1 MLREKAFIC
10 PEILQIFYMSPEV
23 FISYS
28 RNDQEKVCRVAEKLK
43 AHGLKIWIDHQGIEG
58 ATRWSEEIVTA
69 LEGAK
74 VMVFFASA
82 HAFASKNVARELA
95 LASESDKNILP
106 VFLEQ
111 VNIPDS
117 MKYQLAGIQH
127 LDASQDSVDELASR
141 IVQSLANLQVGRH
154 EPASAPEAHS
164 SRHLPKEEK
173 VEHNR
178 SKILSLLA
186 GLALVG
192 RIWWMMGRSA
202 HVPGNASSSPEVALN
217 KVVVVTQYEDEE
229 RRAVSDQNRELRES
243 VMSKL
248 GKFRDISVILGDALS
263 PDASTDSFA
272 ALTKEKQAAFVL
284 HVSHGSASEKIRA
297 KAFESKQKTFFW
309 SLEFPSEDQPDTEKL
324 SLEEC
329 TSIISAN
336 LAGYDG
342 VIHQWTYRDAEVLP
356 VKHWQ
361 VEHFVAMAKQI
372 WEFKGDMATATE
384 TALSHIQKAIELQPG
399 HSTAHAIKSQIYGN
413 AHTVKLATYTNA
425 LEVAKAASIKA
436 VELDDRN
443 GIAHLARLWVSMHER
458 DFFLSEQLVNRA
470 DDINANEPFLLA
482 TIGFYHVFSDNVD
495 LEAGRTAVEKA
506 IRYNR
511 HPQNRYFKV
520 LEEYHAQKKE
530 YKKALELAMRKPE
543 GSFMVS
549 VYYWILDEK
558 ALALKKLKEYLST
571 RPTEANMLETI
582 TAQDE
587 DNLYLSKNPLLIEAR
602 QALLSAYQ
610 AQEKDG
616 GQP

>member
-74 VMVFFASA
+74 VMVFFAST

-111 VNIPDS
+111 VNIPAS

-141 IVQSLANLQVGRH
+141 IVQSLTNLQVGRH

-192 RIWWMMGRSA
+192 MIWWMMGRSA

-309 SLEFPSEDQPDTEKL
+309 SLELPSEDQPDTEKL

-506 IRYNR
+506 IRYNK
-511 HPQNRYFKV
+511 HPQN
-520 LEEYHAQKKE
+520 
-530 YKKALELAMRKPE
+530 
-543 GSFMVS
+543 
-549 VYYWILDEK
+549 W
-558 ALALKKLKEYLST
+558 
-571 RPTEANMLETI
+571 
-582 TAQDE
+582 
-587 DNLYLSKNPLLIEAR
+587 
-602 QALLSAYQ
+602 
-610 AQEKDG
+610 
-616 GQP
+616 

>member
-1 MLREKAFIC
+1 MERGN
-10 PEILQIFYMSPEV
+10 
-23 FISYS
+23 
-28 RNDQEKVCRVAEKLK
+28 RNGFGRRQG
-43 AHGLKIWIDHQGIEG
+43 HG
-58 ATRWSEEIVTA
+58 
-69 LEGAK
+69 
-74 VMVFFASA
+74 FFASA

-111 VNIPDS
+111 VNIPAS

-141 IVQSLANLQVGRH
+141 IVQSLTNLQVGRH

-192 RIWWMMGRSA
+192 MIWWMMGRSA

-309 SLEFPSEDQPDTEKL
+309 SLELPSEDQPDTEKL

-506 IRYNR
+506 IRYNK
-511 HPQNRYFKV
+511 HPQN
-520 LEEYHAQKKE
+520 
-530 YKKALELAMRKPE
+530 
-543 GSFMVS
+543 
-549 VYYWILDEK
+549 W
-558 ALALKKLKEYLST
+558 
-571 RPTEANMLETI
+571 
-582 TAQDE
+582 
-587 DNLYLSKNPLLIEAR
+587 
-602 QALLSAYQ
+602 
-610 AQEKDG
+610 
-616 GQP
+616 

>member
-74 VMVFFASA
+74 VMVLFASG

-111 VNIPDS
+111 AKIPAS

-141 IVQSLANLQVGRH
+141 IVQSLTSLQVGRD
-154 EPASAPEAHS
+154 EPASAPEAHL

-173 VEHNR
+173 VEHSR

-192 RIWWMMGRSA
+192 MIWWMMGRSA

-263 PDASTDSFA
+263 PDASSDSFA
-272 ALTKEKQAAFVL
+272 ALAKEKQAAFVL

-309 SLEFPSEDQPDTEKL
+309 SLELPSEDQPDTEKL

-506 IRYNR
+506 IRYNK
-511 HPQNRYFKV
+511 HPQNWYFKV

-543 GSFMVS
+543 GSFKHT
-549 VYYWILDEK
+549 D
-558 ALALKKLKEYLST
+558 
-571 RPTEANMLETI
+571 
-582 TAQDE
+582 
-587 DNLYLSKNPLLIEAR
+587 
-602 QALLSAYQ
+602 
-610 AQEKDG
+610 
-616 GQP
+616 

>member
-1 MLREKAFIC
+1 
-10 PEILQIFYMSPEV
+10 MSPEV

-74 VMVFFASA
+74 VMVLFASGR
-82 HAFASKNVARELA
+82 AFASKNVARELA

-111 VNIPDS
+111 VKIPAS

-141 IVQSLANLQVGRH
+141 IVQSLTNLQVGRH
-154 EPASAPEAHS
+154 EPASAPEAHL
-164 SRHLPKEEK
+164 SRNLPKEEK
-173 VEHNR
+173 VEHSR

-192 RIWWMMGRSA
+192 MIWWMMGRSA

-272 ALTKEKQAAFVL
+272 ALAKEKQAAFVL

-309 SLEFPSEDQPDTEKL
+309 SLELPSEDQPDTEKL

-506 IRYNR
+506 IRYNK
-511 HPQNRYFKV
+511 HPQNWYFKV

-602 QALLSAYQ
+602 QALLCAYQ

>member
-1 MLREKAFIC
+1 
-10 PEILQIFYMSPEV
+10 MSPEV

-74 VMVFFASA
+74 VMVLFASG

-111 VNIPDS
+111 VKIPAS

-141 IVQSLANLQVGRH
+141 IVQSLTNLQVGRH
-154 EPASAPEAHS
+154 EPASAPEAHL
-164 SRHLPKEEK
+164 SRQLPKEEK

-192 RIWWMMGRSA
+192 MIWWMMGRSA

-272 ALTKEKQAAFVL
+272 ALAKEKQAAFVL

-309 SLEFPSEDQPDTEKL
+309 SLELPSADQPDIEKL

-384 TALSHIQKAIELQPG
+384 TQAFIAMAVWVKRGWSH
-399 HSTAHAIKSQIYGN
+399 
-413 AHTVKLATYTNA
+413 
-425 LEVAKAASIKA
+425 AAPIRRPY
-436 VELDDRN
+436 LD
-443 GIAHLARLWVSMHER
+443 A
-458 DFFLSEQLVNRA
+458 SESSWSPR
-470 DDINANEPFLLA
+470 
-482 TIGFYHVFSDNVD
+482 
-495 LEAGRTAVEKA
+495 
-506 IRYNR
+506 
-511 HPQNRYFKV
+511 
-520 LEEYHAQKKE
+520 
-530 YKKALELAMRKPE
+530 
-543 GSFMVS
+543 
-549 VYYWILDEK
+549 
-558 ALALKKLKEYLST
+558 
-571 RPTEANMLETI
+571 
-582 TAQDE
+582 
-587 DNLYLSKNPLLIEAR
+587 
-602 QALLSAYQ
+602 
-610 AQEKDG
+610 
-616 GQP
+616 

>member
-1 MLREKAFIC
+1 
-10 PEILQIFYMSPEV
+10 MSPEV

-28 RNDQEKVCRVAEKLK
+28 RNDLEKVCRVAEKLK
-43 AHGLKIWIDHQGIEG
+43 AHGLNIWIDHQGIEG

-74 VMVFFASA
+74 VMVLFAST

-111 VNIPDS
+111 VNIPAS

-127 LDASQDSVDELASR
+127 LDASQDSVDELANR
-141 IVQSLANLQVGRH
+141 ILQSLANLQVGHH
-154 EPASAPEAHS
+154 ESASAPEAHS
-164 SRHLPKEEK
+164 SCNLPKEKK
-173 VEHNR
+173 VKGSR
-178 SKILSLLA
+178 SKIIPLLA
-186 GLALVG
+186 GLVLVG
-192 RIWWMMGRSA
+192 MIWWMMNRSA

-229 RRAVSDQNRELRES
+229 HRAVSDQNRELRES

-248 GKFRDISVILGDALS
+248 GKFKDISVILGDALS

-272 ALTKEKQAAFVL
+272 ALAKEKQAAFVL

-297 KAFESKQKTFFW
+297 KAFESKKETFFW
-309 SLEFPSEDQPDTEKL
+309 NREIPSSDQPDAEKL
-324 SLEEC
+324 SLDEC

-342 VIHQWTYRDAEVLP
+342 VIHQWTYRDAEALP

-361 VEHFVAMAKQI
+361 MEHFVAMAKQI

-399 HSTAHAIKSQIYGN
+399 HSTAHAIKSQVYGN
-413 AHTVKLATYTNA
+413 AHTVKLANYTNA

-470 DDINANEPFLLA
+470 DDINANEPFILA

-495 LEAGRTAVEKA
+495 LEAGRKAVEKA
-506 IRYNR
+506 IRYND
-511 HPQNRYFKV
+511 HPQN
-520 LEEYHAQKKE
+520 
-530 YKKALELAMRKPE
+530 
-543 GSFMVS
+543 
-549 VYYWILDEK
+549 W
-558 ALALKKLKEYLST
+558 
-571 RPTEANMLETI
+571 
-582 TAQDE
+582 
-587 DNLYLSKNPLLIEAR
+587 
-602 QALLSAYQ
+602 
-610 AQEKDG
+610 
-616 GQP
+616 